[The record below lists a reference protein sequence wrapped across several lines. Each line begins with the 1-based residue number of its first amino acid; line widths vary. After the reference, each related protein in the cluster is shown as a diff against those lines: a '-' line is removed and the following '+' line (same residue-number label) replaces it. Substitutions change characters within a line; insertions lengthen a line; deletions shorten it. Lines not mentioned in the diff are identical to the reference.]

1 MAAAHGMSL
10 SIEQRVLDDHVRIAC
25 AGIYSVAAFRD
36 AFAQAFAIAAAAG
49 RHAVL
54 LDMRG
59 VTGGPPTMSERYEL
73 AVAATEMQASRKPR
87 IRMAVLGHEPMVHP
101 ERFGEIVAT
110 NRGGDGRVFTDETLA
125 LQWLLGSS
133 GKVPAQPPPDALD

>member
-1 MAAAHGMSL
+1 MSL
-10 SIEQRVLDDHVRIAC
+10 SIEQWVLDDHVRIGC

-36 AFAQAFAIAAAAG
+36 AFDRAFATAAAAG
-49 RHAVL
+49 RDAVL
-54 LDMRG
+54 VDMRG

-73 AVAATEMQASRKPR
+73 AVAATDMQASRKPR

-110 NRGGDGRVFTDETLA
+110 NRGGDGRVFTDETQA
-125 LQWLLGSS
+125 LEWLLGKAR
-133 GKVPAQPPPDALD
+133 GP